1 MAPPPLVNGTD
12 VMREYSLPAGPVV
25 GEMLQAIREAQA
37 AGEVTTQ
44 DEAFAFGR
52 RWLKL
57 HGK

>member
-12 VMREYSLPAGPVV
+12 VMHEYGLPAGPAV
-25 GEMLQAIREAQA
+25 GELLQAIREAQA

-44 DEAFAFGR
+44 DEALAFGR

-57 HGK
+57 QGK